1 MHSGCDIPVTS
12 FPLVVASDR
21 TDQKGK
27 VKCERER
34 LWGRLLCTCR
44 GAVGIPGTRLAQAF
58 SFPNRV
64 CVCVC
69 VCVQRPHLFPGN
81 RNVDR
86 RLMGRRGRGSRTEGR
101 KREGPAQRPCLW
113 PT

>member
-69 VCVQRPHLFPGN
+69 VCVCAEASPVPREQKCRPKVNGK
-81 RNVDR
+81 
-86 RLMGRRGRGSRTEGR
+86 EGQ
-101 KREGPAQRPCLW
+101 G
-113 PT
+113 